1 MRRLKVI
8 NSFFKTFTTQHQL
21 NNQYP
26 IFGYNNRHI
35 LTLGNNLLKHLI
47 NFIEA
52 KDVTQSKIYQHLKC
66 SPQAAKIL
74 QYVCQRFVKGI
85 EETAVLDILQDNF
98 EYKGY
103 EYLSH
108 LDVVKQLVDMGWIVQ
123 VSFGQIKVQEVSKLE
138 TLNTSVG
145 PSMSLLRLLEEGSLE
160 IHLPDIKPYTDH
172 LEYLQDQFDVIE
184 FLHKMSMSKQG
195 FTESSLS
202 IGRLKNKLVLLSQR
216 ILERLKITE
225 EPIVVEEF
233 FKEKMLDEREQ
244 RIFLALLKE
253 EYSGGEG
260 QFRDMNTLIELI
272 SLDEYDKIRNRA
284 LLEDGSKLI
293 NENIID
299 YEEILNMFGGISRS
313 FYLQE
318 EILQRIIHPNK
329 KKKVTKLRLDKLV
342 EEQDLF
348 EYLTPTTNLS
358 DVVLHPKTREVLN
371 TVVKQVDKDVYAK
384 LKAWGI
390 KDKRRGIDARI
401 IFYGAPGTG
410 KTMTAVSLAKTLK
423 KPILSFDCSKI
434 LSMYVGESEKNV
446 RKIFDDFKRLSK
458 EAKVDPI
465 LLLNEADQFLSS
477 RTEGAGGSAEKMHN
491 QMQNIFLEQIEQFEG
506 ILIATT
512 NLLENIDKAFSRRF
526 NYKIEFKKPGKKQRK
541 RLWHFMLPENA
552 DYEEELDV
560 SELSKHELTGGQIN
574 LIIRNTAYKVAVR
587 EESVFT
593 LQDFLEEIE
602 KELGSSF
609 EGSKSMGFKV

>member
-1 MRRLKVI
+1 M
-8 NSFFKTFTTQHQL
+8 
-21 NNQYP
+21 
-26 IFGYNNRHI
+26 
-35 LTLGNNLLKHLI
+35 KHLI

-52 KDVTQSKIYQHLKC
+52 KDVSKSKIYKHLKC
-66 SPQAAKIL
+66 SRQEAKML
-74 QYVCQRFVKGI
+74 QYICRRFVKGI

-98 EYKGY
+98 EYEGY
-103 EYLSH
+103 DYLMH
-108 LDVVKQLVDMGWIVQ
+108 LKVVKKLMDMGWLVQ
-123 VSFGQIKVQEVSKLE
+123 ISFGQIKVQEVSELE
-138 TLNTSVG
+138 IINTSVG

-160 IHLPDIKPYTDH
+160 LTLPDIKAYTDH

-184 FLHKMSMSKQG
+184 LLYKMSASKQG
-195 FTESSLS
+195 FTDSSLS
-202 IGRLKNKLVLLSQR
+202 LGRLKNKLVLLNQR
-216 ILERLKITE
+216 IVERLKITK
-225 EPIVVEEF
+225 EPIMVEEF
-233 FKEKMLDEREQ
+233 FKEKKFDEREQ
-244 RIFLALLKE
+244 KIFLALLKE

-284 LLEDGSKLI
+284 LLEDGSKLLS
-293 NENIID
+293 ENIID

-318 EILQRIIHPNK
+318 EILQKIIHPNK
-329 KKKVTKLRLDKLV
+329 KKKVTKLKLDKLV

-348 EYLTPTTNLS
+348 EYLIPATDLS

-371 TVVKQVDKDVYAK
+371 TVIKQVDKDVFAK

-390 KDKRRGIDARI
+390 KDKRKGIDARI
-401 IFYGAPGTG
+401 IFYGSPGTG

-423 KPILSFDCSKI
+423 RPILSFDCSKI

-446 RKIFDDFKRLSK
+446 RKIFDDFKILSK
-458 EAKVDPI
+458 KAKVDPI

-477 RTEGAGGSAEKMHN
+477 RTQGAGSSADKMHN

-512 NLLENIDKAFSRRF
+512 NLLDNIDKAFSRRF
-526 NYKIEFKKPGKKQRK
+526 NHKIEFKKPGKKQRK
-541 RLWHFMLPENA
+541 RLWHFMLPEKA
-552 DYEEELDV
+552 DYDEGFEVDDLAIY
-560 SELSKHELTGGQIN
+560 ELTGGQIN

-593 LQDFLEEIE
+593 MQDFLEEIE
-602 KELGSSF
+602 KELGASF

>member
-1 MRRLKVI
+1 M
-8 NSFFKTFTTQHQL
+8 
-21 NNQYP
+21 
-26 IFGYNNRHI
+26 
-35 LTLGNNLLKHLI
+35 KHLI

-52 KDVTQSKIYQHLKC
+52 KNVTTSEIYPHLKC
-66 SPQAAKIL
+66 APQEAKVL
-74 QYVCQRFVKGI
+74 QYVCRRFVKGI
-85 EETAVLDILQDNF
+85 EETAVLDILQENF
-98 EYKGY
+98 EYEGY
-103 EYLSH
+103 DYLEQ
-108 LDVVKQLVDMGWIVQ
+108 LDVVKKLLDMGWLIQ

-138 TLNTSVG
+138 ILNTSMG

-160 IHLPDIKPYTDH
+160 ITLPDIKPYTDH

-184 FLHKMSMSKQG
+184 LLHKMAVSKQG
-195 FTESSLS
+195 FMESSLGL
-202 IGRLKNKLVLLSQR
+202 GRLKNKLILLSQR
-216 ILERLKITE
+216 IEERLKITE
-225 EPIVVEEF
+225 EPIMIEEF
-233 FKEKMLDEREQ
+233 FKEKEFDEREQ

-272 SLDEYDKIRNRA
+272 SLDEYDKIRNRS

-293 NENIID
+293 SENVID

-318 EILQRIIHPNK
+318 EILQSIIHPNK
-329 KKKVTKLRLDKLV
+329 KKKVIKLKLNQLV

-348 EYLTPTTNLS
+348 EYLTPTTDLN
-358 DVVLHPKTREVLN
+358 DVVLHPKTRELLDMLI
-371 TVVKQVDKDVYAK
+371 KQVDKEVYAK

-410 KTMTAVSLAKTLK
+410 KTMTAMSLAKTLK
-423 KPILSFDCSKI
+423 RPILSFDCSKI

-446 RKIFDDFKRLSK
+446 RKIFDDFKTLSIK
-458 EAKVDPI
+458 AKVHPI

-477 RTEGAGGSAEKMHN
+477 RTEGPGGSADKMHN
-491 QMQNIFLEQIEQFEG
+491 QMQNIFLEQIEKFEG

-512 NLLENIDKAFSRRF
+512 NLLDNIDKAFSRRF
-526 NYKIEFKKPGKKQRK
+526 NYKIEFKKPGKKQRN
-541 RLWHFMLPENA
+541 RLWHFMLPEMA
-552 DYEEELDV
+552 DYEEGFEVDELAKYD
-560 SELSKHELTGGQIN
+560 LTGGQIN
-574 LIIRNTAYKVAVR
+574 LIVKNTAYKVAVR
-587 EESVFT
+587 NESVFG

>member
-1 MRRLKVI
+1 M
-8 NSFFKTFTTQHQL
+8 
-21 NNQYP
+21 
-26 IFGYNNRHI
+26 
-35 LTLGNNLLKHLI
+35 KHLI

-52 KDVTQSKIYQHLKC
+52 KRVSKSKIFKHLNATT
-66 SPQAAKIL
+66 QEAKIL
-74 QYVCQRFVKGI
+74 QYICRRFVKGI
-85 EETAVLDILQDNF
+85 EETAVLDILQENF
-98 EYKGY
+98 EYEGY
-103 EYLSH
+103 DYLAH
-108 LDVVKQLVDMGWIVQ
+108 LSVVKKLMDMGWIVQ
-123 VSFGQIKVQEVSKLE
+123 VSFGQVQVQEVSQLE
-138 TLNTSVG
+138 LLNTSVG

-160 IHLPDIKPYTDH
+160 VVLPDIKPYTDH

-184 FLHKMSMSKQG
+184 LSYKMSVKKQG
-195 FTESSLS
+195 FAESSLNV
-202 IGRLKNKLVLLSQR
+202 GRLKNKLVLLTQR
-216 ILERLKITE
+216 IVERLKITE

-233 FKEKMLDEREQ
+233 FKEKQFDEREQ

-284 LLEDGSKLI
+284 LLEDGSRLI
-293 NENIID
+293 SDKIID

-318 EILQRIIHPNK
+318 DVLQKIIHPNK
-329 KKKVTKLRLDKLV
+329 KKKVTKLKLDKLI
-342 EEQDLF
+342 EEQEIF
-348 EYLTPTTNLS
+348 EYLSPTTDLD

-371 TVVKQVDKDVYAK
+371 TVIKQVDKDVFAK

-390 KDKRRGIDARI
+390 KDKRKGIDARI

-423 KPILSFDCSKI
+423 RPILSFDCSKI

-446 RKIFDDFKRLSK
+446 RKIFDEFKVLSK
-458 EAKVDPI
+458 KAKVDPI

-477 RTEGAGGSAEKMHN
+477 RTQGAGSSADKMHN

-512 NLLENIDKAFSRRF
+512 NLLDNIDKAFSRRF
-526 NYKIEFKKPGKKQRK
+526 NYKIEFKKPGRKQRK

-552 DYEEELDV
+552 DYDEALDV
-560 SELSKHELTGGQIN
+560 TELSKHELTGGQID

-587 EESVFT
+587 DESVFT

-602 KELGSSF
+602 KELGTSF
-609 EGSKSMGFKV
+609 ENDSKSMGFKV